1 MKQTKTY
8 AIFGLGRYGKAVALE
23 LIRHGADVIAVD
35 INEEIVNDLSTEI
48 PVCKCAD
55 VTDQNVLRQLGVP
68 DMDVVIIAMARNFE
82 ASVLS
87 IMLCKELGVKTVI
100 AKCSNE
106 MNYRI
111 LKRLGADKVVFPER
125 ESGVRL
131 AKGLLHGGPLEIFD
145 LSDDLTLTQLQVRQE
160 WVGKTLRELDLR
172 GKYSINIV
180 AIRDGEALLPGVDP
194 DAPLTASMQLIGI
207 Q

>member
-131 AKGLLHGGPLEIFD
+131 AKGLLHGGPLEFFD

-194 DAPLTASMQLIGI
+194 DATLTASMQLIGI

>member
-131 AKGLLHGGPLEIFD
+131 AKGLLHGGPLEFFD

>member
-131 AKGLLHGGPLEIFD
+131 AKGLLHGGPLEFFD

-160 WVGKTLRELDLR
+160 WVGRTLRELDLR

>member
-131 AKGLLHGGPLEIFD
+131 AKGLLHGGPLEFFD
-145 LSDDLTLTQLQVRQE
+145 LSDDLTLTQLQVRPE

>member
-35 INEEIVNDLSTEI
+35 INEEIVNDLSAEI

-131 AKGLLHGGPLEIFD
+131 AKGLLHGGPLEFFD